1 MKEPVTL
8 NVLGKHNVSNALAA
22 IAIGLRY
29 DVPMSAI
36 KAQLSTFFWSGF
48 IATTK
53 VTDLFITGELSRHY
67 IEEAWKENPSLH
79 TRAFSSNGELIAFLE
94 TYLKKNDVVLI
105 KGSNGMNLKE
115 VSKALMA

>member
-1 MKEPVTL
+1 MLELGPDSPEYHKEV
-8 NVLGKHNVSNALAA
+8 G
-22 IAIGLRY
+22 R
-29 DVPMSAI
+29 
-36 KAQLSTFFWSGF
+36 F

-105 KGSNGMNLKE
+105 KGSNGTLEGNITSLQIIHQKVSRLILRNLGSLGYRSRKIR
-115 VSKALMA
+115 

>member
-1 MKEPVTL
+1 M
-8 NVLGKHNVSNALAA
+8 VLFA
-22 IAIGLRY
+22 
-29 DVPMSAI
+29 
-36 KAQLSTFFWSGF
+36 STF

-53 VTDLFITGELSRHY
+53 VTDLFITGELSKNY

-79 TRAFSSNGELIAFLE
+79 TRTFSSNDELIAFLE

>member
-1 MKEPVTL
+1 MCNT
-8 NVLGKHNVSNALAA
+8 AA
-22 IAIGLRY
+22 AHVA
-29 DVPMSAI
+29 DFV
-36 KAQLSTFFWSGF
+36 
-48 IATTK
+48 
-53 VTDLFITGELSRHY
+53 
-67 IEEAWKENPSLH
+67 ENPSLH